1 MFQVGDI
8 IQYGIVGACRVADI
22 VTNMPCCGGRRVYI
36 IKPLYCEGTIYAPVD
51 SGKVFMR
58 PIVSRLEAER
68 IIGAIPAMES
78 QPQYEAQTVSQL
90 VEYYEGCIRTHECAD
105 LVALTMFI
113 YARKRA
119 AEQAKRKFGSV
130 DEKYMRRAED
140 LLYGELAAALG
151 ITRDEVPR
159 YIAHR
164 VGVSPGTIA

>member
-1 MFQVGDI
+1 
-8 IQYGIVGACRVADI
+8 
-22 VTNMPCCGGRRVYI
+22 
-36 IKPLYCEGTIYAPVD
+36 
-51 SGKVFMR
+51 MR
-58 PIVSRLEAER
+58 PS
-68 IIGAIPAMES
+68 IPARFS
-78 QPQYEAQTVSQL
+78 CAPSSPVRKRSALLAQYRPWKPNRVMAQTVSQL

-151 ITRDEVPR
+151 IARDEVPR

-164 VGVSPGTIA
+164 VGASPGTIA